1 MSQLGTPMVQC
12 TDKNILVTLMYSKT
26 SQQILFVE
34 AGKEFV
40 DLVLGFLT
48 LPIGRVIK
56 LLSDNSLITPKA
68 VGGIANVFN
77 SIQRLEAE
85 ETLCTNKMML
95 VDLKPVHGLG
105 HLATEDE
112 IRRSRE
118 GTSEPNNSEQSFF
131 LCGASSHCA
140 FVSPTHLQILGFA
153 EETEC
158 GEHEHLH
165 TFNNRYTWQQLFS
178 TLLGR
183 KVLQLLRA
191 SLTSVNVMSEV
202 FGKSLGETCVITTN
216 QVNLPSTPSQY
227 KTFSSEEEK
236 SEQAP
241 QHNPDTAFHSGSLV
255 NYEKEREHRIS
266 CVLRDLS
273 YPASSVTSHSSR
285 SSSTSVGTKQTIR
298 SNGDHTMPGPCKEML
313 MLEKQVDKL
322 MARVCHLTS
331 LDHPPKPRS
340 APPTVKPPWITH
352 HSTSRVRI
360 PPRVWHL

>member
-131 LCGASSHCA
+131 LCGICLN
-140 FVSPTHLQILGFA
+140 FRLKRGNLTQLRGLYSPL
-153 EETEC
+153 
-158 GEHEHLH
+158 
-165 TFNNRYTWQQLFS
+165 
-178 TLLGR
+178 
-183 KVLQLLRA
+183 
-191 SLTSVNVMSEV
+191 
-202 FGKSLGETCVITTN
+202 
-216 QVNLPSTPSQY
+216 
-227 KTFSSEEEK
+227 
-236 SEQAP
+236 
-241 QHNPDTAFHSGSLV
+241 
-255 NYEKEREHRIS
+255 
-266 CVLRDLS
+266 
-273 YPASSVTSHSSR
+273 
-285 SSSTSVGTKQTIR
+285 
-298 SNGDHTMPGPCKEML
+298 
-313 MLEKQVDKL
+313 
-322 MARVCHLTS
+322 
-331 LDHPPKPRS
+331 
-340 APPTVKPPWITH
+340 
-352 HSTSRVRI
+352 
-360 PPRVWHL
+360 